1 MTELRDRVAPLRA
14 FVLKVALPP
23 SLQYSICYQD
33 IECFES
39 ALFSHLHDLFL
50 QLSTSTYIVSSQ
62 MVASSSSEVNDEI
75 VDYLEVKQQ
84 LLLSYCINVTFYLYM
99 KVRRTSHG
107 WVYRITQDGNTW
119 LILLLSS
126 FYLRLKVTV

>member
-1 MTELRDRVAPLRA
+1 
-14 FVLKVALPP
+14 
-23 SLQYSICYQD
+23 
-33 IECFES
+33 
-39 ALFSHLHDLFL
+39 
-50 QLSTSTYIVSSQ
+50 

-99 KVRRTSHG
+99 KVRRTSYG
-107 WVYRITQDGNTW
+107 WDYRITQDGNTW